1 MEIVEIYFISLK
13 TVTARSQL
21 GDFNSKVNEEL
32 NEFIDIYNVRNVFDG
47 DLFWGQQDSTKN
59 L

>member
-1 MEIVEIYFISLK
+1 MEIVEIHFISLK

-21 GDFNSKVNEEL
+21 GDFNSEVNKEL
-32 NEFIDIYNVRNVFDG
+32 NEFIDIYDVGNVFNG
-47 DLFWGQQDSTKN
+47 DLFRGQQDSTKN